1 MSQVLTIRQ
10 LEIDEP
16 KVKQVVKVPE
26 LVLSEGEILG
36 IVGESGSGKSVTV
49 KTAIGLLPKTLRAS
63 YQEISL
69 FGKNPYQLSANELRS
84 LIGKTVGFIPQNTVE
99 YLHPLLPI
107 EKQLIDGYMTQGYGD
122 KQAAIKRAIEM
133 LTAVGIQNPP
143 QLLKQLPQELS
154 GGMRQRVNIAMA
166 MMCDPKLI
174 IADEPTT
181 ALDAEVQHQVMELL
195 ASIHRKT
202 TNTMIIIS
210 HDLSLIKAYSD
221 RVVVMYQGNIQET
234 GTVEEIFENP
244 QAYYTKALLAVN
256 LTLDQDPD
264 EPLKDISYFMERNI
278 IL

>member
-26 LVLSEGEILG
+26 LVLNEGEILG

-49 KTAIGLLPKTLRAS
+49 KTAIGLLPKTLRGS
-63 YQEISL
+63 YQELSL
-69 FGKNPYQLSANELRS
+69 FGKNPYQLSAKELRA
-84 LIGKTVGFIPQNTVE
+84 LIGKNVGFIPQNTVE

-244 QAYYTKALLAVN
+244 QADYTKALLAVN